1 MGCHTQKCARFDA
14 NDSRSIG
21 SLECRRSLQPPNI
34 LPYYKHPL
42 SLQNM
47 NYLVAHAGKDLTH
60 LFHPNGEPR
69 SEISERSGLRRVL
82 FPPILEVA
90 ISDRV
95 KTKHTMWSQDPMYH
109 IGRVTRRP
117 RLIRLINALTM
128 TTQVMKVCDEDTI
141 FDIQQKYKA
150 RYNHHAGSY
159 EWRRGFSASEN
170 STCKFGCDHI
180 CEHPNSCGPLNLN
193 GTLDDND
200 LLDEE
205 DCDVELPPPALW
217 LYYTD
222 DLTIA

>member
-1 MGCHTQKCARFDA
+1 MH
-14 NDSRSIG
+14 
-21 SLECRRSLQPPNI
+21 LPSLQT
-34 LPYYKHPL
+34 
-42 SLQNM
+42 M
-47 NYLVAHAGKDLTH
+47 DYLVAHAGKDLTH

-69 SEISERSGLRRVL
+69 TEVSERSGLPRVL

-90 ISDRV
+90 ISEYV

-117 RLIRLINALTM
+117 RLIRVINTLTM
-128 TTQVMKVCDEDTI
+128 TTQFMKVCDEDTI

-180 CEHPNSCGPLNLN
+180 CDHPDACGPLNLN
-193 GTLDDND
+193 RTLDENG

-205 DCDVELPPPALW
+205 ECDVELPPPALW